1 MLLAILGTCYVIQWI
16 VVAFERRKRRKHD
29 SCNFALPIPSSD
41 PRIIHH
47 IMSNGKIS
55 FSFGANSAQKPAAAA
70 PTAAPAPKSN
80 LELLMAKSKAKQ
92 PPSKAPSAALFDEED
107 EEEDKASS
115 APPDILAGPSKKRA
129 PVTQAAQLSRSERRA
144 QAAAQAIDQ
153 SIFDYDSHY
162 EQMKAAERVA
172 EEAKKKESE
181 ERKPKYIESFLASAQ
196 TRKLDK
202 LRAEEKMLEREREK
216 EGDEF
221 EGKEKFVTEA
231 YKRQMEEVRKAEEEE
246 KAREGGES
254 HCRRLT
260 WLTIM
265 TEALRKGQKG
275 PGLTAFY
282 KTMLDSEESKHAAA
296 VAATSKPVMG
306 PSLAIRPPTEPSKP
320 VYDDEEEYDP
330 FLAREA
336 KESASAPAGN
346 RLGKAGTTMMNEE
359 SGKQV
364 EINDEGEVVD
374 KRSLLKAGL
383 NITKKP
389 KAEIPNSLL
398 TSQRS
403 GQPSEGPY
411 VSRAVGAA
419 AGYKERMERERRRL
433 AEQMREVEERKRK
446 EEEEKLRREEQEARQ
461 RREGENGEAE
471 RKRAEARER
480 YLARKRER
488 EVTEKGGNKKAK
500 EE

>member
-1 MLLAILGTCYVIQWI
+1 
-16 VVAFERRKRRKHD
+16 
-29 SCNFALPIPSSD
+29 
-41 PRIIHH
+41 
-47 IMSNGKIS
+47 MSNGKIS
-55 FSFGANSAQKPAAAA
+55 FSFGANPAQKPAAAA

-92 PPSKAPSAALFDEED
+92 PPSKAPSAALFDEDD
-107 EEEDKASS
+107 EEEDKASF
-115 APPDILAGPSKKRA
+115 APPDLLAGPSKKRA
-129 PVTQAAQLSRSERRA
+129 PVTQSAQLSRAERRA

-181 ERKPKYIESFLASAQ
+181 ERKPKYIDSFLASAQ

-202 LRAEEKMLEREREK
+202 LRAEEKMLEREREN

-246 KAREGGES
+246 KARE
-254 HCRRLT
+254 
-260 WLTIM
+260 
-265 TEALRKGQKG
+265 EALRKGQKG

-296 VAATSKPVMG
+296 VAATSKPVVG
-306 PSLAIRPPTEPSKP
+306 PSLAIRPPSKP

-346 RLGKAGTTMMNEE
+346 RLGKAGTTMINEE

-398 TSQRS
+398 TFQRS

-446 EEEEKLRREEQEARQ
+446 EEEEKLRREEEEARR

-488 EVTEKGGNKKAK
+488 EEAEKVGNKKAK

>member
-1 MLLAILGTCYVIQWI
+1 
-16 VVAFERRKRRKHD
+16 
-29 SCNFALPIPSSD
+29 
-41 PRIIHH
+41 
-47 IMSNGKIS
+47 
-55 FSFGANSAQKPAAAA
+55 
-70 PTAAPAPKSN
+70 
-80 LELLMAKSKAKQ
+80 
-92 PPSKAPSAALFDEED
+92 
-107 EEEDKASS
+107 
-115 APPDILAGPSKKRA
+115 
-129 PVTQAAQLSRSERRA
+129 
-144 QAAAQAIDQ
+144 
-153 SIFDYDSHY
+153 
-162 EQMKAAERVA
+162 
-172 EEAKKKESE
+172 
-181 ERKPKYIESFLASAQ
+181 
-196 TRKLDK
+196 
-202 LRAEEKMLEREREK
+202 
-216 EGDEF
+216 
-221 EGKEKFVTEA
+221 
-231 YKRQMEEVRKAEEEE
+231 
-246 KAREGGES
+246 
-254 HCRRLT
+254 
-260 WLTIM
+260 M

-336 KESASAPAGN
+336 KESAPASAEK
-346 RLGKAGTTMMNEE
+346 RLEKAGTTMMDKE

-389 KAEIPNSLL
+389 KADIPNSLL
-398 TSQRS
+398 ASQRS
-403 GQPSEGPY
+403 GQLPEGPY

-419 AGYKERMERERRRL
+419 ASYKERMERERRRL

-446 EEEEKLRREEQEARQ
+446 EEEDRLRIEEEEARR
-461 RREGENGEAE
+461 RREGESGEAE

-488 EVTEKGGNKKAK
+488 EEAEKGGNKKVK
-500 EE
+500 EG

>member
-1 MLLAILGTCYVIQWI
+1 
-16 VVAFERRKRRKHD
+16 
-29 SCNFALPIPSSD
+29 
-41 PRIIHH
+41 
-47 IMSNGKIS
+47 MSNGKIS
-55 FSFGANSAQKPAAAA
+55 FSFGANPAQKPATAAQ
-70 PTAAPAPKSN
+70 TAAPAPKSN

-92 PPSKAPSAALFDEED
+92 PPSKAPPAALFDEED
-107 EEEDKASS
+107 EEDDKQSS

-129 PVTQAAQLSRSERRA
+129 PVTQAAQLSRAERRA

-172 EEAKKKESE
+172 EETKKKESE

-246 KAREGGES
+246 KARE
-254 HCRRLT
+254 
-260 WLTIM
+260 
-265 TEALRKGQKG
+265 EALRKGQKG

-296 VAATSKPVMG
+296 VAATSKPVVG

-336 KESASAPAGN
+336 KESTSESAGN
-346 RLGKAGTTMMNEE
+346 RLGKAGSTMMNEE

-446 EEEEKLRREEQEARQ
+446 EEEEKLRREEEEARR

-488 EVTEKGGNKKAK
+488 EEAEKVGNKKAK